1 MWVGPNN
8 LLLCSSLVV
17 CGYCSPGLRLVALIC
32 RIRHRRPI
40 AKLHQHHQKPP
51 SLPAPGR
58 GSSPNYHCCS
68 PARDTRVAI
77 DVQIPCSQ
85 IYLPDLFA
93 QTLAIALME
102 VMTKKTSFCYFRVY
116 PQLSVALYSDNPCL
130 VLNVPPRIP
139 LSCQVFNIYHK
150 RRPKNR
156 RKRFLRIINIG
167 VRLRIVLRIN

>member
-1 MWVGPNN
+1 MRKGIWEKIENLSRFLLPPFLPVSLKEFKDEAYNSILMWVGPNN

-130 VLNVPPRIP
+130 VLNVP
-139 LSCQVFNIYHK
+139 S
-150 RRPKNR
+150 
-156 RKRFLRIINIG
+156 
-167 VRLRIVLRIN
+167 